1 MVFYMWEQGAI
12 YLITFNKYIP
22 LILIQFIA
30 FPCGQYMYD

>member
-22 LILIQFIA
+22 LVLIQF
-30 FPCGQYMYD
+30 PQKVDYNS